1 MVKDYL
7 NYMKVKVQILSYNIE
22 IRITIIKD
30 LFFNYI
36 NARIKNNCMEC
47 KFNKVNGY

>member
-30 LFFNYI
+30 LLFNYI
-36 NARIKNNCMEC
+36 ILVFKMSFD
-47 KFNKVNGY
+47 K